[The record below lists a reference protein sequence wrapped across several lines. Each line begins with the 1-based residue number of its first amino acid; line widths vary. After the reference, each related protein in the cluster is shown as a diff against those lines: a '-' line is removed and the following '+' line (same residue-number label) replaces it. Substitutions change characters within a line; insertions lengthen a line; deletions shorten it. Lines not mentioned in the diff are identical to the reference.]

1 MTQPSK
7 TASLPRVL
15 NLRDVVLFNIT
26 AIVGLRHLQTASQFG
41 PASILLWLLAM
52 LVFFLPSAVAV
63 RELSELDSRTGG
75 LYRWAERAFGTNHG
89 FLAGWSY
96 WVSNVVYFPALLVT
110 TAAIAAYAIGAEGGV
125 RLGENTTF
133 VGVFSLGCLWF
144 ALGVNLAGLRLGRWL
159 PNIGAYGTWVPAA
172 ILVGLAVWAFAAH
185 GSATSFTTSRL
196 LPEHFNYELVNF
208 FSTITFAFAGLELA
222 PTMGDEIRDPAATLR
237 RGVFLS
243 GIIIAAIYILGSA
256 AMLIALPAD
265 QISVTNGIPQVVA
278 VLSGRLGAAWLVPAA
293 ALVAVLIALGNVG
306 GVGAW
311 LAGSARL
318 PFAAGIDRVL
328 PPAFS
333 RVHPRWQTPH
343 VALLAQGGCATVI
356 VLLGLLGA
364 TVRDAYVTLQSATAI
379 LYFVPF
385 LYLFGAYLR
394 LRRNRSWR
402 TAVLG
407 WAGLATIVAS
417 IGLSLVPPAVESA
430 IGFEAKVVGGVAAFL
445 LLGWWLGVR
454 GVSRRTATG
463 AAAR

>member
-1 MTQPSK
+1 
-7 TASLPRVL
+7 
-15 NLRDVVLFNIT
+15 
-26 AIVGLRHLQTASQFG
+26 
-41 PASILLWLLAM
+41 LLWLLAM
-52 LVFFLPSAVAV
+52 VVFFLPSAAAV
-63 RELSELDSRTGG
+63 RELSDLDPRTGG
-75 LYRWAERAFGTNHG
+75 LYRWSERAFGAKHG

-110 TAAIAAYAIGAEGGV
+110 TAAIAAYAIGAEGGA
-125 RLGENTTF
+125 RLGASTTF
-133 VGVFSLGCLWF
+133 VGVVSLGCLWF

-172 ILVGLAVWAFAAH
+172 ILVGLAVWALVAH
-185 GSATSFTTSRL
+185 GSATSFTTARL
-196 LPEHFNYELVNF
+196 LPDRFNYELVNF

-243 GIIIAAIYILGSA
+243 GLIIVAIYILGSV
-256 AMLIALPAD
+256 AMLVALPAD

-278 VLSGRLGAAWLVPAA
+278 VLSQRLGASWLVPAA

-333 RVHPRWQTPH
+333 RVHPRWQTPY
-343 VALLAQGGCATVI
+343 VALLAQGGFATVI
-356 VLLGLLGA
+356 VLLGLAGA

-394 LRRNRSWR
+394 LRRDRSWR

-407 WAGLATIVAS
+407 WAGFVTIVAS

-430 IGFEAKVVGGVAAFL
+430 VTFELKVVGGVAAFL
-445 LLGWWLGVR
+445 LVGWWLGVR
-454 GVSRRTATG
+454 GVSRRTASG
-463 AAAR
+463 SPSL